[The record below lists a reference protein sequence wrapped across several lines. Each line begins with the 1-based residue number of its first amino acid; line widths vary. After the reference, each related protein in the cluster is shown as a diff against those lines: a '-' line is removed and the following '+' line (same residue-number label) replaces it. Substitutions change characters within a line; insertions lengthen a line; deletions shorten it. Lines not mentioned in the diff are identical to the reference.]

1 MSAYTVSRLAEDA
14 GVTVS
19 VVRDYVL
26 RGLLKPAGYTA
37 GGISVYDAHAL
48 ARLRLVRALLEAGIS
63 LGELRELC
71 EALDARSRNASAILM
86 RLRAHV
92 AARATALGA
101 LGEQL
106 QALQSGLRSTG
117 GEQGSPGA

>member
-71 EALDARSRNASAILM
+71 EALDARSREASAILM

-92 AARATALGA
+92 AARATTLAA

-106 QALQSGLRSTG
+106 QALQSRLRGTG
-117 GEQGSPGA
+117 GEQETPGA